1 MILLSSN
8 FNVLRW
14 IGAHTLYQ
22 ALHLHHRF
30 RFHPLV
36 EAEAHGTKTAR
47 TTKTCS
53 KPFSSSGRGCC
64 SDVYKHIAR
73 AIIGKY
79 M

>member
-36 EAEAHGTKTAR
+36 EAEAQVRRLPERRKPAR
-47 TTKTCS
+47 SHSVPAGGAVAAMFINTS
-53 KPFSSSGRGCC
+53 HVPS
-64 SDVYKHIAR
+64 
-73 AIIGKY
+73 
-79 M
+79 